1 MLALCGIRHRV
12 FGYTLLELMITVAI
26 LGIVA
31 SIAVPAWS
39 GYTAE
44 AHQTSAM
51 TRVSVISMALEEFH
65 AENRTYET
73 NLEALRIA
81 ATDEWYAYNISQG
94 DVVGYRVE
102 AIPLDSR
109 LDLRALSLDHLGRRQ
124 YRIGGADEWHDGWP

>member
-1 MLALCGIRHRV
+1 MI
-12 FGYTLLELMITVAI
+12 GYTLMETIITVAI

-65 AENRTYET
+65 AENHTFDT
-73 NLEALRIA
+73 NLETLRIA
-81 ATDEWYAYNISQG
+81 TTDEWYVYNIRHS

-109 LDLRALSLDHLGRRQ
+109 LDLLALSLDHLGRRHH
-124 YRIGGADEWHDGWP
+124 RTSEEDEWHDGWP